1 MFGCG
6 RLLACV
12 ALLGALGPANG
23 GLQGQSSAGPTP
35 GRPERA
41 GSSQPARPAPASA
54 APDLVAVCCGDMRY
68 RMIGPHR
75 GGRTTAAAGI
85 PDQPHVFY
93 VGVVNGGVW
102 KTTDAGR
109 TWRPILDDEAAA
121 SIGAIAVAPSDPNV
135 IYVGT
140 GDGLIKSTD
149 AGQTWT
155 RLGLRDGRQIPQIVV
170 HPREAN
176 RLWVAVLGHPY
187 GANEERGIFRSTDG
201 GRTLERVLHQGPD
214 VGAADVVL
222 DPQNPDVVYAVLREA
237 QRAPWGDVDF
247 RGAGTGIFKSNNG
260 GTTWRAINNGL
271 PTFEQDGLGRIA
283 LTVAPSNSR
292 RLFAT
297 VDAQRKSG
305 LYRSDDAGESWQ
317 LVNDDPRITMRESG
331 VADVEVHPANP
342 DIVLTGAVVAW
353 KSTDGGKTFNAL
365 RGAPGGDEYHR
376 IWINVRNPEIM
387 LFATARGAVVTLNG
401 GASWSSS
408 YNQPTAQFH
417 HVSTDHD
424 FPYRVCGGQE
434 QSGSACVASRG
445 DHGRITFREWRPVG
459 ADEHGD
465 VAPDPTNTD
474 IYYGGKVTR
483 HDWRTG
489 QTQNVAP
496 LPVARGDYRV
506 ARTMPLLFS
515 PADRRTLFFG
525 SNVLWKTL
533 DGGLNWTGISPDL
546 SRETWDVPPSVGR
559 YRASPD
565 ARPVRRGAISAIAP
579 SPLDINVIW
588 AGTDDGLIHVTRDG
602 GKTWSNVTP
611 PSLVP
616 WATVS
621 SMEASHFAVNIA
633 YAAVDMSRL
642 DDVRPRLY
650 RTRDGGQ
657 TWIDITRGLPDGGV
671 VHAVREDIRR
681 RGLLFAGTERAV
693 YISFDDGDD
702 WQSLRLN
709 MPATS
714 IRDLVIKDDD
724 LVVGT
729 DGRSL
734 WILDDIT
741 PLRQVGTRVAASDVH
756 LYRPQDAWRV
766 RWNMNT
772 DAPLPPD
779 EPAGENPPDGA
790 VINYWLKAA
799 VASVVIEI
807 RDAGGRVV
815 RRHTSEEKSEPA
827 RDEGN
832 VPRYWIRQP
841 RPPARTA
848 GMHRVVWD
856 LRFTPPKS
864 DAVAFP
870 IAATPGN
877 TPRVP
882 AGPWVMPGGYTV
894 RLTAGGQTL
903 TQPLLVRMDPRVKAV
918 SSGLDQQFKLSMR
931 LYAAMNR
938 TYDLMRSTTGGAAS
952 APTTSGSHTE
962 ALERARDLH
971 HQLTDIYNVI
981 QGADVMPSPHAVRQ
995 AEELLQEAEA
1005 LGDI

>member
-1 MFGCG
+1 MVGCG
-6 RLLACV
+6 RLLACAVLLV
-12 ALLGALGPANG
+12 AAFGPARTGADG
-23 GLQGQSSAGPTP
+23 GWGAGHVLS
-35 GRPERA
+35 RLERVA
-41 GSSQPARPAPASA
+41 SSQLARQTPTT
-54 APDLVAVCCGDMRY
+54 PDLVAVCCGEMRY

-109 TWRPILDDEAAA
+109 TWRPIFDDQPTG
-121 SIGAIAVAPSDPNV
+121 SVGAIAVAPSDPNV

-155 RLGLRDGRQIPQIVV
+155 RLGLRDAQQIPQIVV
-170 HPREAN
+170 HPKEAN
-176 RLWVAVLGHPY
+176 RLWVAVLGHPF
-187 GANEERGIFRSTDG
+187 GANEERGVFRSSDG
-201 GRTLERVLHQGPD
+201 GRTFERVLYQGPD
-214 VGAADVVL
+214 TGAADLAL
-222 DPQNPDVVYAVLREA
+222 DPRTPDVVYAVLWEVR
-237 QRAPWGDVDF
+237 QAPWENADF
-247 RGAGTGIFKSNNG
+247 RGGGTGIFKSSDG
-260 GTTWRAINNGL
+260 GTTWRPINKGL
-271 PTFEQDGLGRIA
+271 PTFDADRLGRIR
-283 LTVAPSNSR
+283 LTIAPGNAK

-297 VDAQRKSG
+297 IEAQRKAG

-317 LVNDDPRITMRESG
+317 LVNDDPRITMRESD
-331 VADVEVHPANP
+331 VAEVSVHPTNP
-342 DIVLTGAVVAW
+342 DIVFTGAIAAW
-353 KSTDGGKTFNAL
+353 KSTDGGRTFNAL
-365 RGAPGGDEYHR
+365 RGAPGGDDYHR
-376 IWINVRNPEIM
+376 IWINARNPDIM
-387 LFATARGAVVTLNG
+387 LLATAQGAVVTLNG

-417 HVSTDHD
+417 HVSTDYD

-434 QSGSACVASRG
+434 ESGSACVASRG
-445 DHGRITFREWRPVG
+445 DHGRITFREWQPVG
-459 ADEHGD
+459 AEPHGY
-465 VAPDPTNTD
+465 VAPDPTNPD
-474 IYYGGKVTR
+474 VYYGGKVTR

-489 QTQNVAP
+489 QTHSVAP
-496 LPVARGDYRV
+496 LPVQRDDYRV
-506 ARTMPLLFS
+506 ARSMPLLFS
-515 PADRRTLFFG
+515 PADRRTLFFA

-533 DGGLNWTGISPDL
+533 DGGQHWTAISPDL
-546 SRETWDVPPSVGR
+546 SRETWDAPANVGK
-559 YRASPD
+559 YRATPE
-565 ARPVRRGAISAIAP
+565 ARPARRGAIHTIAP

-588 AGTDDGLIHVTRDG
+588 VGTDDGLIHVTRDG

-616 WATVS
+616 WATVAL
-621 SMEASHFAVNIA
+621 MEASHFAVGTA
-633 YAAVDMSRL
+633 YAAVNMSRL
-642 DDVRPRLY
+642 DDGRPHVY

-657 TWIDITRGLPDGGV
+657 TWIEITRGIPAGGV
-671 VHAVREDIRR
+671 VNVVREDTRR
-681 RGLLFAGTERAV
+681 RGLLFAGTEHAV
-693 YISFDDGDD
+693 HVSFDDGDD
-702 WQSLRLN
+702 WHSLRLN

-729 DGRSL
+729 YGRSF

-741 PLRQVGTRVAASDVH
+741 PLRQVGPRVAASGVH

-766 RWNMNT
+766 RSNMNT

-790 VINYWLKAA
+790 VIDYWLKAA

-815 RRHTSEEKSEPA
+815 RRQTSEEKSDPP

-832 VPRYWIRQP
+832 VPRYWIRPP
-841 RPPARTA
+841 RLLARTA

-856 LRFTPPKS
+856 LRFAPPKT
-864 DAVAFP
+864 DAFWFS

-877 TPRVP
+877 TPRGP
-882 AGPWVMPGGYTV
+882 AGPWAMPGGYTV

-903 TQPLLVRMDPRVKAV
+903 TQPLLVRMDPRVKTA

-938 TYDLMRSTTGGAAS
+938 TFDLIRSRTGGTGP
-952 APTTSGSHTE
+952 APETSGSHTD
-962 ALERARDLH
+962 ALERARAVH
-971 HQLTDIYNVI
+971 SQLTEIYHVI
-981 QGADVMPSPHAVRQ
+981 QGADVAPSAQAVQQ

-1005 LGDI
+1005 LGDL